1 MSAEEGEGCGT
12 NPRGRC
18 LSDSEIEPY
27 LPADPVT
34 VSWMLAED
42 RTALE
47 QRQRIDGRGTASSMD
62 IAMARVPL
70 GP

>member
-1 MSAEEGEGCGT
+1 M
-12 NPRGRC
+12 
-18 LSDSEIEPY
+18 SDSEIEPY